1 MASRWMWGAVG
12 LAIALASQARAD
24 DDLGTRIYTER
35 CSACH
40 GDHGRGDGPTAPA
53 LQPPPRDFGSAE
65 FWKGRSTA
73 DLRAVVKGGK
83 PGTMMPPFEGVLSDA
98 EIDAVVASLRRFAP
112 PGTPAAAPAQK

>member
-1 MASRWMWGAVG
+1 MPSAWTPVAAVLVLL
-12 LAIALASQARAD
+12 LAGPARAD
-24 DDLGTRIYTER
+24 DLGARLYTER

-40 GDHGRGDGPTAPA
+40 GDQGRGDGPTAPA

-65 FWKGRSTA
+65 FWKGRTIE

-83 PGTMMPPFEGVLSDA
+83 PGTMMPPFEGVLTDA

-112 PGTPAAAPAQK
+112 PGVAPK

>member
-1 MASRWMWGAVG
+1 MG
-12 LAIALASQARAD
+12 ALALAVVLGSEARAG

-40 GDHGRGDGPTAPA
+40 GEHGRGDGPTAPA
-53 LQPPPRDFGSAE
+53 LQPPPRDFGNAE
-65 FWKGRSTA
+65 FWKTRSPA

-112 PGTPAAAPAQK
+112 SGTPAPAAAEQK